1 MQIILDIVIAITA
14 IYAAAMS
21 TINQL
26 QIRRQMQ
33 RILSVTMKQAVME
46 LPRIP
51 DQQGGRTATP
61 VHVFVIHVV
70 NPGLTPVML
79 KDAGMILPDG
89 KCLTQGFAAIRRDKQ
104 FPLELGPGDDHEV
117 HIDAYEVQKA
127 LQGNSI
133 AGKAIVRGYITTPLK
148 QYRSRRVRVD
158 MKLLADNIK
167 RTEGAWRKQV
177 VLNRQPQ

>member
-1 MQIILDIVIAITA
+1 VQVIIDLVIAITA
-14 IYAAAMS
+14 VYAAAMS

-33 RILSVTMKQAVME
+33 RIVSVNMKQAVMD

-51 DQQGGRTATP
+51 DGSGGRTATP

-79 KDAGMILPDG
+79 KGAGMILPDG
-89 KCLTQGFAAIRRDKQ
+89 KSLTQGFAALRRDKQ
-104 FPLELGPGDDHEV
+104 FPLELGPGDGHEV

-127 LQGNSI
+127 MQGNGI
-133 AGKAIVRGYITTPLK
+133 AGKAIVQGYITTPLK
-148 QYRSRRVRVD
+148 RYKSKRIRFD

-167 RTEGAWRKQV
+167 RTEGTWRK
-177 VLNRQPQ
+177 